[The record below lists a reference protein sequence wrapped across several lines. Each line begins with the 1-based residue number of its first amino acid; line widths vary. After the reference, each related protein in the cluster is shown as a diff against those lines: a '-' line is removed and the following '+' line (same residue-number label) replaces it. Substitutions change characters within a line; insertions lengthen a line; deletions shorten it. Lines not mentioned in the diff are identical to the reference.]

1 MMNAYTGRMGCWI
14 ALALLGWSG
23 SAWANGFRNPPESA
37 AGMALDGGRLNLTD
51 DASAVAVNPAGLAE
65 IKQNDALGS
74 LTIIHTETEYRS
86 PAGRAKTDEAI
97 KLLPNFFAAFPTSEK
112 GPVVGVG
119 VTTPF
124 GQSTVWEEDSLFR
137 YTAPYEAELT
147 VVNVNPSLGY
157 RVNEALSVGAG
168 LDVYSSQLTFKQFIP
183 WSSQVPGAP
192 DGKMKFDADGDGLG
206 WNLGARLTVA
216 ERHHLSA
223 TYRSPVKVD
232 YDGDFRVSQ
241 TPPPLQAVG
250 LGLKSDFSSEIEFPS
265 IVVVGYGLDL
275 TDRIRVGVDAEWVE
289 FSRYDELPLD
299 IAQNNPLLVQ
309 DGIPQD
315 WDDIWTF
322 GTGVEWKMNDQ
333 VVLRG
338 GYKYLPS
345 PVPSS
350 TLAPTL
356 PDADK
361 HQLSAGV
368 GFRQGAHRVDVGY
381 AYAILDD
388 RTISANVNPAYNGEY
403 EPSSHILSLS
413 YGLTF

>member
-1 MMNAYTGRMGCWI
+1 MKVLTGRMGWCVV
-14 ALALLGWSG
+14 LALLGWSG
-23 SAWANGFRNPPESA
+23 SAQANGFRNPPETA

-65 IKQNDALGS
+65 LKNKSAVGS
-74 LTIIHTETEYRS
+74 VTMIHTETKYRS
-86 PAGRAKTDEAI
+86 PAGRAKTDEPI
-97 KLLPNFFAAFPTSEK
+97 KLLPNIFAAFPTSGQ

-137 YTAPYEAELT
+137 YTAPFEAQLM

-157 RVNEALSVGAG
+157 QVNDALSIGAG
-168 LDVYSSQLTFKQFIP
+168 LDVFSSQLTFKQFIP

-192 DGKMKFDADGDGLG
+192 DGKLKFDADGDGLG
-206 WNLGARLTVA
+206 WNVGARVNIT

-232 YDGDFRVSQ
+232 YDGDFTASQ
-241 TPPPLQAVG
+241 TPPPLQALG
-250 LGLKSDFSSEIEFPS
+250 LGQKSDFSTEIEFPA

-299 IAQNNPLLVQ
+299 IAQNNPLLLQ
-309 DGIPQD
+309 GSIPQN

-322 GTGVEWKMNDQ
+322 GTGVECQLNDR

-368 GFRQGAHRVDVGY
+368 GFQQGSHRVDVAY

-388 RTISANVNPAYNGEY
+388 RTIGDNLNPAYNGSY
-403 EPSSHILSLS
+403 ESTSHILSLS